1 MRADLSHPD
10 LNEEKQG
17 TGNKHTSARVMLAQP
32 TATPV
37 ILEVQYTVSQNL
49 VERLSANAAN
59 GSYISLFVL
68 RSLRFRQWTSDFS
81 NIPLMDSDLM
91 DYKILSACQRV
102 WD

>member
-37 ILEVQYTVSQNL
+37 ILEVQYTVSQNV

-59 GSYISLFVL
+59 GSYISLLGWPRYLFCDPGVFDNGL
-68 RSLRFRQWTSDFS
+68 RIFPISL
-81 NIPLMDSDLM
+81 
-91 DYKILSACQRV
+91 
-102 WD
+102 